1 MLRGLRKA
9 SSNWLGKTIMAAVVG
24 FLIISF
30 AIWGIGDIFRGF
42 GRSTVAKVGGTEI
55 GYEQFRQIY
64 TERLQQIGAQIGR
77 PLTPDQARAAG
88 LDRQILAQVI
98 SETALDERAH
108 KLGLGVTDATV
119 AQQIQSM
126 PVFNGPTGRF
136 DSQMFLQRIRAAG
149 YTEQRFVSEQRRFI
163 IRNQLTSSVAGEV
176 IPPKTMLDAANRFQN
191 EKRTIEYVALGAAQ
205 AGDIPQP
212 TPEQV
217 QTYYDE
223 HKGQFRAPEYRKL
236 VIVPLSSAD
245 VAKWIQISDADA
257 QKYYD
262 THRSRYVKTGER
274 HIQQIIFPTMEE
286 AKAAKAKID
295 SGTPFTTIASERGLS
310 EKDIDSGF
318 VGKNGALAPAV
329 ADAAFS
335 LPEGAVSDPVQAR
348 AGVALVKV
356 LKIQPDTVQTFEEA
370 KADVKAELARERTR
384 EEITDKH
391 DKIEDE
397 RAAGS
402 TLAEAAQKVGVIANT
417 IDAVDRTGKDPS
429 GAPVVGLPSLEIL
442 AQAFAT
448 EPGVEADPVRLPDG
462 GYVWFDVAGVTPS
475 HERKLDEVRD
485 RVVQK
490 WRDAQIADALKKK
503 ADDLLAKLKSGT
515 TLANIATAEGL
526 KVETASGLH
535 RRGIDERISA
545 DALGVIFQV
554 PKGGVGEAIGKD
566 PTEQIVFRVTESEV
580 PLLDPKAPENKT
592 LVDAMATSLSN
603 DLLIEYAAQ
612 VERDIG
618 TSVNQDVLRRIAGG
632 GGAEPE

>member
-1 MLRGLRKA
+1 MV
-9 SSNWLGKTIMAAVVG
+9 AVVG

-42 GRSTVAKVGGTEI
+42 GRSTVAKIGGTEI

-126 PVFNGPTGRF
+126 PVFNGPTGKF

-163 IRNQLTSSVAGEV
+163 IRSQLTNSVAGEV

-205 AGDIPQP
+205 AGDIAQP

-223 HKGQFRAPEYRKL
+223 HKTQFRAPEYRKL

-295 SGTPFTTIASERGLS
+295 SGTPFMTIASERGLS

-318 VGKNGALAPAV
+318 VGKTGALAPAV

-335 LPEGAVSDPVQAR
+335 LSEGGVSDPVQAR

-384 EEITDKH
+384 DEITDKH

-417 IDAVDRTGKDPS
+417 IDAVDRSGKDPS
-429 GAPVVGLPSLEIL
+429 GAPVVGLTSPEIL

-485 RVVQK
+485 QVAQK

-503 ADDLLAKLKSGT
+503 ADDLLAKLKSGG
-515 TLANIATAEGL
+515 TLADIATAEGL

-545 DALGVIFQV
+545 DALGVIFRV
-554 PKGGVGEAIGKD
+554 PKGGVGDAVGKD

-580 PLLDPKAPENKT
+580 PPLDPKAPENKS

-632 GGAEPE
+632 GSAEPE

>member
-580 PLLDPKAPENKT
+580 PPLDPKAPENKT